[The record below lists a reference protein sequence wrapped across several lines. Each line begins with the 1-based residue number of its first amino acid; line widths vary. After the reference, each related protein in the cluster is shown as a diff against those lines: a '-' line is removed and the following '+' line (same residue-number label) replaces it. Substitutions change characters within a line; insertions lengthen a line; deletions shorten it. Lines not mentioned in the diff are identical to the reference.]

1 MLTLTDII
9 NRTRTVLSDPVS
21 LRFSDELLQE
31 AVSNAM
37 QTLSDRLPREEHI
50 DFIVA
55 ISGRNQAL
63 AGLALP
69 LYLIDIRISIL
80 PDDETVL
87 EPDLHFTYRMID
99 GQPVIHFL
107 GELIPQA
114 GQTLQVAYAA
124 CQTLSGL
131 DGADTSTL
139 PDGAFTAL
147 VNGAAGHACLL
158 RSHMLL
164 ETSGVKP
171 GEVDHLLQLAQ
182 LRLDLFEKNLDDLR
196 IYQEFG
202 FPQGFTLDKW
212 DNHGVF

>member
-9 NRTRTVLSDPVS
+9 NRTRTVLSDPAS

-37 QTLSDRLPREEHI
+37 QTLSDRLPRDEHI
-50 DFIVA
+50 DFIVT
-55 ISGRNQAL
+55 ISGRNQVL
-63 AGLALP
+63 AGLVLP
-69 LYLIDIRISIL
+69 LYLIDMRTSL
-80 PDDETVL
+80 SSEDEAIL
-87 EPDLHFTYRMID
+87 EPDLNFTYRMVD
-99 GQPVIHFL
+99 GQPAIHFL
-107 GELIPQA
+107 GDFIPQA

-124 CQTLSGL
+124 CQTLSGF

-158 RSHMLL
+158 RSHLLL

-171 GEVDHLLQLAQ
+171 GEVDRLLQLAQ
-182 LRLDLFEKNLDDLR
+182 LRLDLFEKNLADLR